1 MSFCNIIT
9 DSKGKA
15 GAAGFDTVLRIVKFN
30 CSVFIKNSCIDQKS
44 RAYGCHAQRN
54 QKFFSGREIFFI
66 QKRIAERHAQ
76 ESYQE
81 RYNYILR
88 SMTAQIHTG
97 KAYKQNKKRAQKPGG
112 LFSCI
117 QSQCSQKSRDA
128 LCVTAWKRVSGCA
141 GHCGGNR
148 FKGRIQKPGTG
159 NAKSYF

>member
-30 CSVFIKNSCIDQKS
+30 CSVFIKNSCIAQKS

-97 KAYKQNKKRAQKPGG
+97 KPTSRIKSAHRNRAGFFLVYSP
-112 LFSCI
+112 SVP
-117 QSQCSQKSRDA
+117 RRA
-128 LCVTAWKRVSGCA
+128 VMLCV
-141 GHCGGNR
+141 
-148 FKGRIQKPGTG
+148 
-159 NAKSYF
+159 